1 MDKQIDKIA
10 TEVQEKLLKEGFV
23 IHRYNAYSTNSVYL
37 KLDYGVGNSI
47 RISDHGGKSHL
58 QYRYNILTTIKSSF
72 EETSKDGYPMYFFTK
87 RQITRM
93 TNRITAIKARK
104 IKMHGQNRYDRQIE
118 KYQKDIVNARGFWK
132 QAFEVKEEDK
142 NNE

>member
-58 QYRYNILTTIKSSF
+58 QYRYNILTTIKSGF

-87 RQITRM
+87 RQINRM
-93 TNRITAIKARK
+93 TNRIIAIKERK
-104 IKMHGQNRYDRQIE
+104 IKMYGQNRYDKQIE